1 VLLAA
6 ELHVACWW
14 AGWTEALLPAV
25 VEVRGALTR
34 VECRVQGWVEAGGT
48 GCRQYV
54 MDMRVPEPVFSR
66 CISCTWLW
74 VHAKLSL
81 PSWQVFSRWGV
92 FLSCMCNQSVLH
104 NLRWDSVYHQ
114 FVVCVAKK
122 QPETRACIR
131 GVQPEV
137 TW

>member
-1 VLLAA
+1 LRNQGLGFEVLLAG

-54 MDMRVPEPVFSR
+54 MDMGVPER
-66 CISCTWLW
+66 
-74 VHAKLSL
+74 
-81 PSWQVFSRWGV
+81 
-92 FLSCMCNQSVLH
+92 
-104 NLRWDSVYHQ
+104 
-114 FVVCVAKK
+114 
-122 QPETRACIR
+122 TRASFFTLHILYMAVGACET
-131 GVQPEV
+131 VLA
-137 TW
+137 